1 MIRLWCGNSLLKEL
15 EEKIKEVG
23 EKESAEREALKEEIT
38 VRIDQKVGDLA
49 SEVSFN
55 FKYDNDDGGLRMIW
69 SHGDWWP
76 SM

>member
-38 VRIDQKVGDLA
+38 VRIDKKVGDLA
-49 SEVSFN
+49 SEVSFY
-55 FKYDNDDGGLRMIW
+55 FKYDNDGLRMIW

>member
-1 MIRLWCGNSLLKEL
+1 MKEL

-23 EKESAEREALKEEIT
+23 EKESAERGALKEEIT

-55 FKYDNDDGGLRMIW
+55 FKYDNDDGALRMI
-69 SHGDWWP
+69 
-76 SM
+76 